1 MEILSEILS
10 IDITGKQSELDNII
24 NNEGVD
30 STNKKLTSRQGK
42 SYTVYTF
49 KDEDVDGNTYEY
61 KLAFEIKNGTELA
74 INDSITLSN
83 FNKSYYL
90 KNYPHSDSNTAI
102 NLDATVRNIL
112 YAFAQKSDG
121 TLIIM
126 SGNDFNCIKEGKE
139 ILASQ
144 MAFNIINRKTKEVIY
159 DSTHKTNYTT
169 TEYSS
174 EDDDE
179 EEYIPKYLLKTWLE
193 DNAQFKEKVSQVP
206 KEESFDMMVQFAM
219 YQKLHGKINATQFRD
234 IVIQAGNFAELVGGF
249 KDNTV
254 KNIYQFFK

>member
-1 MEILSEILS
+1 MKILS
-10 IDITGKQSELDNII
+10 IDITGKQSDLDNII
-24 NNEGVD
+24 NNESVD

-49 KDEDVDGNTYEY
+49 KDGTYDPYEY

-90 KNYPHSDSNTAI
+90 KNYPFQDSDVAI
-102 NLDATVRNIL
+102 NLDTTVRNIL
-112 YAFAQKSDG
+112 HSFAQKSDG
-121 TLIIM
+121 TLITM
-126 SGNDFNCIKEGKE
+126 SGNDFTCIKEGKE
-139 ILASQ
+139 IPASQ
-144 MAFNIINRKTKEVIY
+144 MAFKIINRKTKEVIY

-179 EEYIPKYLLKTWLE
+179 EGYIPKYLLKTWLE

-206 KEESFDMMVQFAM
+206 KERSFDMMVQFAM

-254 KNIYQFFK
+254 KNIYQLIF

>member
-1 MEILSEILS
+1 MKILS
-10 IDITGKQSELDNII
+10 IDITGKQSDLDNII

-49 KDEDVDGNTYEY
+49 KDEYVDGNTYEY

-90 KNYPHSDSNTAI
+90 KNYPYSDSNTAI
-102 NLDATVRNIL
+102 NLDTTVRNIL
-112 YAFAQKSDG
+112 HSFAQKSDG
-121 TLIIM
+121 TLITM
-126 SGNDFNCIKEGKE
+126 SGNDFTCIKEGKE
-139 ILASQ
+139 IIASQ
-144 MAFNIINRKTKEVIY
+144 MAFKIINRKTKEVIY

-193 DNAQFKEKVSQVP
+193 DNTQFKEKVSQVP
-206 KEESFDMMVQFAM
+206 KEKSFDMMVQFAM

-249 KDNTV
+249 KDDTV